1 MRLIGGLCTGQK
13 KKKNVLCQSDVL
25 KNISQ
30 NLDLKICLL
39 STFRALE
46 SEMENSVYF
55 TFSKLTL
62 SILSHHSFYFYIQ
75 FIKII

>member
-1 MRLIGGLCTGQK
+1 MRLIVGLCTGQK

-46 SEMENSVYF
+46 SENG
-55 TFSKLTL
+55 K
-62 SILSHHSFYFYIQ
+62 
-75 FIKII
+75 